1 MIRTTLNGYPLIYQS
16 ENTYSLPSYTGT
28 VQWNGTMKK
37 FQVSNGS
44 GWTDIDNNI
53 TYNVDSRLYD
63 IIQWAEKKMS
73 EEKELEQLAKN
84 YPAINDLLN
93 QLKEKQEQLSV
104 VKTLVTNGTN

>member
-1 MIRTTLNGYPLIYQS
+1 MIRTTLNGYPIVSQS

-44 GWTDIDNNI
+44 GWTDIDNTV
-53 TYNVDSRLYD
+53 TYNVDTKLLQ
-63 IIQWAEKKMS
+63 IMEWAEKKMR

-93 QLKEKQEQLSV
+93 QLKEKQEQIKI